1 MSNLKD
7 SIENLKK
14 ITSEEETEIYENAEE
29 SHSVNVEAL
38 HNQKPT
44 FYEVIIQKDK
54 TSTINYNKVEGQFLF
69 ISMDSSTIPE
79 NYTIYSDYEPGKKL
93 PILMR

>member
-14 ITSEEETEIYENAEE
+14 ITSEEETEISENAEE

-38 HNQKPT
+38 HSQKPT
-44 FYEVIIQKDK
+44 FYEEYEEYADECLNEKNIIC
-54 TSTINYNKVEGQFLF
+54 
-69 ISMDSSTIPE
+69 E
-79 NYTIYSDYEPGKKL
+79 N
-93 PILMR
+93 

>member
-1 MSNLKD
+1 MSDIKV

-14 ITSEEETEIYENAEE
+14 TISEEETEICENAEE

-44 FYEVIIQKDK
+44 FYEEYEEFADAWLNELKD
-54 TSTINYNKVEGQFLF
+54 Y
-69 ISMDSSTIPE
+69 M
-79 NYTIYSDYEPGKKL
+79 
-93 PILMR
+93 